1 MLDQSFSI
9 ENFRKILDIE
19 NRKGNYLEGEFFED
33 IVDISKKIK
42 EANGEI
48 RILKQKGLDR
58 ETFIEERGKINEK
71 KDELSELREQKLT
84 EKLRKISSNVT
95 ASNFKLKIVQDTTI
109 TDKPV
114 YKTEYNLE
122 NILTLKQL
130 QYNFRKLYKVK
141 QSSRYS
147 IISQLKN
154 LLDDGF
160 PKIIL
165 KTDIKEFYESIP
177 HENLLKKINDD
188 NLLTHL
194 SMRFIQQILNEF
206 KEKSGATKG
215 VPRGIGISPYLTEL
229 YMRDIDS
236 KIKQLPNLM
245 YYARYVDDIILI
257 FMPQIDE
264 KKRDY
269 INDVKQILAN
279 ENLIMNETSDK
290 TKLYELTDK
299 SKAVKHSLEYLGYK
313 FLFGFE
319 EKEIEKNG
327 TKSIKIERQNLI
339 VTISDRKKRRYED
352 RLKKAF
358 ELYAKQA
365 RLNEKQARK
374 LFVKRIKFL
383 MSNTR
388 LVNNKKNV
396 ITGIYYTNSLISTTD
411 EFKDLDLCFDN
422 FISSFSLPAKL
433 ATRIRNSN
441 SFVSGF
447 NPTNISKFNAI
458 ELNKMMNHWTK

>member
-1 MLDQSFSI
+1 MLDQSFST

-19 NRKGNYLEGEFFED
+19 NRKGNYLEGEFFND
-33 IVDISKKIK
+33 IADISKKIK
-42 EANGEI
+42 EVNGEI
-48 RILKQKGLDR
+48 RILNQKGLDK
-58 ETFIEERGKINEK
+58 ETFIEELSKINEK
-71 KDELSELREQKLT
+71 KDALNKQREQKLT
-84 EKLRKISSNVT
+84 EKLTTISSNVT
-95 ASNFKLKIVQDTTI
+95 DSGFKLKIIKDTTI

-122 NILTLKQL
+122 NILSLKQL

-147 IISQLKN
+147 IISQLKS

-165 KTDIKEFYESIP
+165 KTDIKDFYESIP

-206 KEKSGATKG
+206 KHESAATKG
-215 VPRGIGISPYLTEL
+215 VPRGIGISPYLSEL
-229 YMRDIDS
+229 YMRDIDA
-236 KIKQLPNLM
+236 KIKQLPNLT

-257 FMPQIDE
+257 FMPQINSTTRNHLKE
-264 KKRDY
+264 
-269 INDVKQILAN
+269 VKEVLTK
-279 ENLIMNETSDK
+279 EGFIMNESIGK
-290 TKLYELTDK
+290 TKLIDISNKNTNQQYDF
-299 SKAVKHSLEYLGYK
+299 EYLGYK
-313 FLFGFE
+313 FNSGYASNKHIPLA
-319 EKEIEKNG
+319 
-327 TKSIKIERQNLI
+327 L
-339 VTISDRKKRRYED
+339 TISSRKKQRYED
-352 RLKKAF
+352 RLNKAF
-358 ELYAKQA
+358 ELYVKQS

-383 MSNTR
+383 TSNTR
-388 LVNNKKNV
+388 LVNNKRNV

-411 EFKDLDLCFDN
+411 DFRDLDLCFDG
-422 FISSFSLPAKL
+422 FISSFALPAKL
-433 ATRIRNSN
+433 AARIRNSN

-447 NPTNISKFNAI
+447 NPTNISKFKAV
-458 ELNKMMNHWTK
+458 ELNEIMSHWTK

>member
-19 NRKGNYLEGEFFED
+19 NRKGNYLEGEFFTD
-33 IVDISKKIK
+33 IADISKKIK
-42 EANGEI
+42 EANVEI
-48 RILKQKGLDR
+48 RTLKKKGLAK
-58 ETFIEERGKINEK
+58 EVFVEERDKINEK
-71 KDELSELREQKLT
+71 KDELSEQKEQKLT
-84 EKLRKISSNVT
+84 EKLTTISSNVT
-95 ASNFKLKIVQDTTI
+95 ASDFKLKIVQDSTI

-114 YKTEYNLE
+114 YKTEYSLE

-154 LLDDGF
+154 FLDDGF

-194 SMRFIQQILNEF
+194 SMRFIQQILKEF
-206 KEKSGATKG
+206 KDKSDATKG

-229 YMRDIDS
+229 YMRDIDA

-257 FMPQIDE
+257 FMPQINSTT
-264 KKRDY
+264 RDY
-269 INDVKQILAN
+269 KREVKEVLAK
-279 ENLIMNETSDK
+279 EGLIMNESVDK
-290 TKLYELTDK
+290 TKLIDI
-299 SKAVKHSLEYLGYK
+299 SNKHTNQQYDFEYLGYK
-313 FLFGFE
+313 FISGYTSNKHIPL
-319 EKEIEKNG
+319 
-327 TKSIKIERQNLI
+327 TL
-339 VTISDRKKRRYED
+339 TISSRKKKRYED

-358 ELYAKQA
+358 ELYAKQS
-365 RLNEKQARK
+365 RLNEKKARK

-383 MSNTR
+383 TSNTR
-388 LVNNKKNV
+388 LVNNKRNV

-411 EFKDLDLCFDN
+411 DFKDLDLCFDS
-422 FISSFSLPAKL
+422 FISSFALSAKL

>member
-1 MLDQSFSI
+1 MF
-9 ENFRKILDIE
+9 
-19 NRKGNYLEGEFFED
+19 
-33 IVDISKKIK
+33 V
-42 EANGEI
+42 
-48 RILKQKGLDR
+48 
-58 ETFIEERGKINEK
+58 EERDKINEK
-71 KDELSELREQKLT
+71 KDELSEQKEQKLT
-84 EKLRKISSNVT
+84 EKLTTISSNVT
-95 ASNFKLKIVQDTTI
+95 ASDFKLKIVQDSTI

-154 LLDDGF
+154 FLDDGF

-165 KTDIKEFYESIP
+165 KTDINEFYESIP

-194 SMRFIQQILNEF
+194 SMRFIQQILKEF
-206 KEKSGATKG
+206 KDKSGATKG

-229 YMRDIDS
+229 YMRDIET
-236 KIKQLPNLM
+236 KIKHLPNLM

-257 FMPQIDE
+257 FMPQINSTT
-264 KKRDY
+264 RDY
-269 INDVKQILAN
+269 QKEVKEVLAK
-279 ENLIMNETSDK
+279 EGLTMNESVGK
-290 TKLYELTDK
+290 TKLIDISDK
-299 SKAVKHSLEYLGYK
+299 YKSQKYSFEYLGYK
-313 FLFGFE
+313 FISGYESNKHIPL
-319 EKEIEKNG
+319 
-327 TKSIKIERQNLI
+327 TL
-339 VTISDRKKRRYED
+339 TISTRKKRRYAN

-358 ELYAKQA
+358 ELYTKQA

-388 LVNNKKNV
+388 LVNNKRNV
-396 ITGIYYTNSLISTTD
+396 ITGIYYTNSLISTTED
-411 EFKDLDLCFDN
+411 FKILDKYFDTVIKG
-422 FISSFSLPAKL
+422 FALPTQL
-433 ATRIRNSN
+433 ADRIKKSN
-441 SFVSGF
+441 SFELGF
-447 NPTNISKFNAI
+447 NPTNISKFNAV
-458 ELNKMMNHWTK
+458 ELNKMMSHWTK

>member
-19 NRKGNYLEGEFFED
+19 NRKGNYLEGEFFTD
-33 IVDISKKIK
+33 IADISKKIK
-42 EANGEI
+42 EATGEV
-48 RILKQKGLDR
+48 RILRQRGLGKD
-58 ETFIEERGKINEK
+58 EFIEERNKINER
-71 KDELSELREQKLT
+71 KDELNELREQKLI
-84 EKLRKISSNVT
+84 EKLTTISSTVT
-95 ASNFKLKIVQDTTI
+95 DSDFKLNLIQDVTI

-114 YKTEYNLE
+114 YKTDYNLE

-206 KEKSGATKG
+206 KDKSGATKG

-229 YMRDIDS
+229 YMRDIDA

-257 FMPQIDE
+257 FMPQINSTTRNYQKE
-264 KKRDY
+264 
-269 INDVKQILAN
+269 VKDILAK
-279 ENLIMNETSDK
+279 EGLTMNEDVGK
-290 TKLYELTDK
+290 TKLIDI
-299 SKAVKHSLEYLGYK
+299 SNKHTNQQYDFEYLGYK
-313 FLFGFE
+313 FISGYASGKHIPL
-319 EKEIEKNG
+319 
-327 TKSIKIERQNLI
+327 TL
-339 VTISDRKKRRYED
+339 TISSRKKQRYKD

-358 ELYAKQA
+358 ELYTKQT

-374 LFVKRIKFL
+374 LFIKRIKFL

-388 LVNNKKNV
+388 LVNNKRNV
-396 ITGIYYTNSLISTTD
+396 ITGIYYTNSLISTID
-411 EFKDLDLCFDN
+411 DFKDLDLCFDS
-422 FISSFSLPAKL
+422 FITSFALPTKL
-433 ATRIRNSN
+433 ATRIKKSN

-447 NPTNISKFNAI
+447 NPTNISKFNAV
-458 ELNKMMNHWTK
+458 ELNKIMSHWTK

>member
-1 MLDQSFSI
+1 MLDQSFSK

-19 NRKGNYLEGEFFED
+19 NRKGNYLEGEFFAA
-33 IVDISKKIK
+33 IADISKKIK
-42 EANGEI
+42 EANGDI

-58 ETFIEERGKINEK
+58 ETYIEERGKINEK

-84 EKLRKISSNVT
+84 EKLRTISSNVT
-95 ASNFKLKIVQDTTI
+95 ASDFKLKIVQDTTI

-114 YKTEYNLE
+114 YKTEFNLE

-130 QYNFRKLYKVK
+130 QYNFRKLYKVI

-194 SMRFIQQILNEF
+194 SMRFIHQILNEF

-257 FMPQIDE
+257 FMPQINSTTIDY
-264 KKRDY
+264 KKE
-269 INDVKQILAN
+269 VKEILAKDC
-279 ENLIMNETSDK
+279 LIMNEDVDK
-290 TKLYELTDK
+290 TKLIDI
-299 SKAVKHSLEYLGYK
+299 SNKHTNQQYDFEYLGYK
-313 FLFGFE
+313 FISGYASNKHIPL
-319 EKEIEKNG
+319 
-327 TKSIKIERQNLI
+327 TL
-339 VTISDRKKRRYED
+339 TISSRKKKRYED

-358 ELYAKQA
+358 ELYSKQS
-365 RLNEKQARK
+365 RLYEKQARK

-388 LVNNKKNV
+388 LVNNKRNV

-411 EFKDLDLCFDN
+411 DFKDLDLCFDN
-422 FISSFSLPAKL
+422 FISSFALPAKL

-458 ELNKMMNHWTK
+458 ELNKLMNHWTK

>member
-1 MLDQSFSI
+1 MLDQSFSL

-19 NRKGNYLEGEFFED
+19 NRKGNYLEGIFFED
-33 IVDISKKIK
+33 IADISKKIR
-42 EANGEI
+42 EANDKVWA
-48 RILKQKGLDR
+48 LKQKGLDR
-58 ETFIEERGKINEK
+58 DTFIKERDKINKK
-71 KDELSELREQKLT
+71 KDELSELREQKIT
-84 EKLRKISSNVT
+84 AKLRTISSNVT
-95 ASNFKLKIVQDTTI
+95 ASNFKLKIIQDTSI

-177 HENLLKKINDD
+177 HENLLRKINDD

-194 SMRFIQQILNEF
+194 SMRFIQQILSEF
-206 KEKSGATKG
+206 KIKSGSTKG

-229 YMRDIDS
+229 YMRNIDA

-245 YYARYVDDIILI
+245 YFARYVDDIILI
-257 FMPQIDE
+257 FMPQINDVT
-264 KKRDY
+264 RDY
-269 INDVKQILAN
+269 KKEVKDILTK
-279 ENLIMNETSDK
+279 EGLTMNEGMDK
-290 TKLYELTDK
+290 TKLIDISNKNINQQYDF
-299 SKAVKHSLEYLGYK
+299 EYLGYK
-313 FLFGFE
+313 FISGYASGKHISL
-319 EKEIEKNG
+319 K
-327 TKSIKIERQNLI
+327 L
-339 VTISDRKKRRYED
+339 TISSRKKQRYED

-358 ELYAKQA
+358 ELYSKQS
-365 RLNEKQARK
+365 RFNEKQARK

-388 LVNNKKNV
+388 LVNNKRNV
-396 ITGIYYTNSLISTTD
+396 ITGIYYSNSLISTIED
-411 EFKDLDLCFDN
+411 FKDLDLLFHNLIVN
-422 FISSFSLPAKL
+422 FALPAKL
-433 ATRIRNSN
+433 ATRIKSSN

-447 NPTNISKFNAI
+447 NPTKISKFNAL
-458 ELNKMMNHWTK
+458 ELNKIMNRWTK

>member
-33 IVDISKKIK
+33 IVEINKKIK

-48 RILKQKGLDR
+48 RIFKQKGLDR
-58 ETFIEERGKINEK
+58 ETFIEERDKINEK

-84 EKLRKISSNVT
+84 EKLRVISSNVT
-95 ASNFKLKIVQDTTI
+95 ASDFKLKIAKDTTI

-147 IISQLKN
+147 IINQLKN

-188 NLLTHL
+188 NLLTHI

-206 KEKSGATKG
+206 KDKSGTTKG

-229 YMRDIDS
+229 YMRDIDA

-257 FMPQIDE
+257 FMPQINSST
-264 KKRDY
+264 RDY
-269 INDVKQILAN
+269 EKEVKEVLAK
-279 ENLIMNETSDK
+279 EDLIMNESVDK
-290 TKLYELTDK
+290 TKLIDISNKQTDQQYDF
-299 SKAVKHSLEYLGYK
+299 EYLGYK
-313 FLFGFE
+313 FISGYASKKHIPL
-319 EKEIEKNG
+319 K
-327 TKSIKIERQNLI
+327 L
-339 VTISDRKKRRYED
+339 TISKRKKKRYAD

-358 ELYAKQA
+358 ELYKKQA

-383 MSNTR
+383 LSNTR
-388 LVNNKKNV
+388 LVNNKRHV
-396 ITGIYYTNSLISTTD
+396 ITGVYYTNSLISTTED
-411 EFKDLDLCFDN
+411 FKILDRYFDVVIKG
-422 FISSFSLPAKL
+422 FALPAQL
-433 ATRIRNSN
+433 ADRIKKSN

-447 NPTNISKFNAI
+447 NPTKISKFNAV
-458 ELNKMMNHWTK
+458 ELNKMMNHWIK